1 MKKIVILGCENS
13 HADGFL
19 NVLREEELPLEV
31 LGVYSDESDAA
42 KRVSEKFGVPILQ
55 HFDDAVGKVDGVMIT
70 ARHGGRHFPLAAPYL
85 PSGVPLFI
93 DKPFSCS
100 LADGRAFCEELKKYK
115 NPVCGGSVMPK
126 IPDVRTLRDTVAC
139 SGIGEIVGG
148 SLIFPTFTD
157 SPYGGYKFYA
167 SHMLETAMF
176 LFGKDIRGV
185 SASIMGKNMYCELI
199 YDSFRVQSTM
209 SDLRYYFS
217 ACIIGKHGTVEK
229 KPILPSDM
237 GKYELAEFSALLDGK
252 APKQTPDEL
261 LFPVRL
267 IDAIDRALESGKSEA
282 VL

>member
-1 MKKIVILGCENS
+1 MTRFLRLLFTSLTIL
-13 HADGFL
+13 
-19 NVLREEELPLEV
+19 V
-31 LGVYSDESDAA
+31 
-42 KRVSEKFGVPILQ
+42 
-55 HFDDAVGKVDGVMIT
+55 T
-70 ARHGGRHFPLAAPYL
+70 A
-85 PSGVPLFI
+85 
-93 DKPFSCS
+93 CS
-100 LADGRAFCEELKKYK
+100 LAALTGCRTQQTASSSSQHTVSRADTLRAVTLRSDTFRIHD
-115 NPVCGGSVMPK
+115 SVY
-126 IPDVRTLRDTVAC
+126 IREQTIGCTIRIEQHHWHTAWQTRTLRDTVAC

-217 ACIIGKHGTVEK
+217 ACVIGKHGTVEK
-229 KPILPSDM
+229 KPVLPSDM
-237 GKYELAEFSALLDGK
+237 GKYELAEFSALLSGK